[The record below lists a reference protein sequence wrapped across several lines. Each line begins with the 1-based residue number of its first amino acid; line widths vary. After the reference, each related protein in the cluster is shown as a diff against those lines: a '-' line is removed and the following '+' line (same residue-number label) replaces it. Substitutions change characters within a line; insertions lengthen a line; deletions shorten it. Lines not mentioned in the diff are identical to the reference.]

1 MDVFLPAVV
10 VVQLF
15 IMFIKE
21 DYTNIVWVISR
32 RGLTWKLS
40 TSGPHQV
47 DIISFDYGL
56 QASLSVS
63 LSPLRP

>member
-15 IMFIKE
+15 IIFLRE
-21 DYTNIVWVISR
+21 DYTYVVLVILR

-40 TSGPHQV
+40 TSDPHQV
-47 DIISFDYGL
+47 DIFS
-56 QASLSVS
+56 
-63 LSPLRP
+63 